1 MKNALSINK
10 YINKFL
16 TESEAVTSLV
26 SVSNIRPLI
35 LAPTIFP
42 YVSFMHGNISSSY
55 TKDGWSEDTTE
66 VTIIAVSDD
75 YSQTVDIA
83 EAVRDLLDNKTY
95 RDDDIFVSLCYCD
108 EFNDWYVAQDMP
120 GDWCRFKQPRYWI
133 EQPIKL

>member
-16 TESEAVTSLV
+16 TESETVTSLV
-26 SVSNIRPLI
+26 SVQNIRPLI

-83 EAVRDLLDNKTY
+83 EAVRELLDNKAY
-95 RDDDIFVSLCYCD
+95 KDEDIYISEMRLSGATEDQIENVFVQRLS
-108 EFNDWYVAQDMP
+108 FTVKISA
-120 GDWCRFKQPRYWI
+120 F
-133 EQPIKL
+133 

>member
-26 SVSNIRPLI
+26 SVQNIRPLI

-66 VTIIAVSDD
+66 VTIIAVADD

-83 EAVRDLLDNKTY
+83 EAVRELLDNKAY
-95 RDDDIFVSLCYCD
+95 KDEDIYISEMRLSGATEDQIENVFVQRLS
-108 EFNDWYVAQDMP
+108 FTVKISA
-120 GDWCRFKQPRYWI
+120 F
-133 EQPIKL
+133 

>member
-26 SVSNIRPLI
+26 SVQNIRPLI

-83 EAVRDLLDNKTY
+83 EAVRELLDNKAY
-95 RDDDIFVSLCYCD
+95 KDEDIYISEMRLSGATEDQIENVFVQRLS
-108 EFNDWYVAQDMP
+108 FNVKISA
-120 GDWCRFKQPRYWI
+120 
-133 EQPIKL
+133 L